1 MNLYY
6 LKQSLIHRRMQ
17 EERMDGLHFLCLLF
31 DGMLIA
37 TQEIS
42 LTKNTFNGL
51 HVVFTSFS
59 GMINCMRA
67 HFAKIMFC

>member
-1 MNLYY
+1 
-6 LKQSLIHRRMQ
+6 
-17 EERMDGLHFLCLLF
+17 MDGLHFLCLLF